1 MMQALTLARSP
12 TRAAAASLV
21 TPVPSTAPIIPSW
34 LVSSKL
40 GRAVDAPVP
49 PRDAPESRVSVIVV
63 NYCGEDVLG
72 PFLDS
77 VLDGPLPPRE
87 VIVVDNASTDGSL
100 ELLRARPG
108 VHVVAS
114 PENLGFGG
122 GCNLGA
128 AHATGNLLLF
138 ANPDVRLRHDTIACL
153 ARDLLA
159 TPGAAIATANL
170 GEPDMPPPVRTRQIE
185 EVAAMSGALMLVER
199 AHFERLG
206 GFDPAI
212 FLYSEDTDICYRT
225 VLAGRRVVKVWDAV
239 GTHEAHGAGGGRRWS
254 AEQIKNGLYVHLTAR
269 SAPAIVRYT
278 GRMAVKT
285 VVRGI
290 RLRDPTVVSAWVETV
305 RRLPAT
311 LARRRRVRG
320 AAASAERARLE
331 RLAREHDHW
340 VRVNWRRSVAAGLR
354 RRVGRAG

>member
-1 MMQALTLARSP
+1 
-12 TRAAAASLV
+12 
-21 TPVPSTAPIIPSW
+21 
-34 LVSSKL
+34 
-40 GRAVDAPVP
+40 
-49 PRDAPESRVSVIVV
+49 VSVVVV

-77 VLDGPLPPRE
+77 VLDGPRPPRE

-108 VHVVAS
+108 VRVVAS
-114 PENLGFGG
+114 PDDLGFGRG
-122 GCNLGA
+122 ANLGA
-128 AHATGNLLLF
+128 THATGELLLF
-138 ANPDVRLRHDTIACL
+138 ANPDVILRDDTIACL

-170 GEPDMPPPVRTRQIE
+170 VEPDKPLPERTHQIE
-185 EVAAMSGALMLVER
+185 EVAAMSGALMLIER
-199 AHFERLG
+199 AHFDRIG

-239 GTHEAHGAGGGRRWS
+239 GTHEAHGSGGGPRWS
-254 AEQIKNGLYVHLTAR
+254 AEQIKNGLYVYLTAR
-269 SAPAIVRYT
+269 SAPAVVRYS

-290 RLRDPTVVSAWVETV
+290 RFRDPTVVGAWVATA

-311 LARRRRVRG
+311 LDRRRQIRG
-320 AAASAERARLE
+320 AAAPAERARLD
-331 RLAREHDHW
+331 RLAREHDYW
-340 VRVNWRRSVAAGLR
+340 QRVNWRRSIVAGLR
-354 RRVGRAG
+354 RRVGRTG